1 MRIARQNMFQKSP
14 WKFRYQLVALLTVAG
29 VSLTLQACMTNTDVR
44 ESEPVHE
51 ISYKADRTQIAHCA
65 NDHYLLGDNNAI
77 PIMSETKDTTRISGL
92 FHYQGTASLV
102 WEAILTGG
110 TAYIRQG
117 YSFAGTWGKPIA
129 DAIEACDLELLSDE

>member
-1 MRIARQNMFQKSP
+1 MRIARQNIFQKSP

-29 VSLTLQACMTNTDVR
+29 VSLTLQACMTNKDVR

-51 ISYKADRTQIAHCA
+51 ISYKADRTKIAHCA

-92 FHYQGTASLV
+92 FHYQGTASLA

-110 TAYIRQG
+110 TAYVRQG
-117 YSFAGTWGKPIA
+117 YSFAGTWGKPTA
-129 DAIEACDLELLSDE
+129 DAIKACDQEILSDE